1 MSMMAA
7 RAAIWLSG
15 VTGPMFDRLAA
26 FGVHAFTA
34 LGAVL
39 GFMALIAAAAHRW
52 EDAFGWLG
60 VALVVDG
67 LDGPL
72 ARRIGVKDKLPR
84 FSGEHLDLVI
94 DYLTYVVV
102 PAYIIYEAGLVPS
115 GLGLVT
121 AVLILLTSLYHFS
134 DSESKTDDGFFV
146 GFPALWNVVAL
157 YGFIFQVPQPL
168 AFAVLILLVVLT
180 FFPFKWIHPIR
191 VRRLRPITFCVM
203 ALWAAAAVAALLQG
217 LPGSLA
223 IKATIA
229 LATAY
234 LIAIGVARSL
244 REQESSA
251 FIE

>member
-1 MSMMAA
+1 
-7 RAAIWLSG
+7 
-15 VTGPMFDRLAA
+15 MFDRLAA

-39 GFMALIAAAAHRW
+39 GFLALIAAAGHRW

-60 VALVVDG
+60 IALVVDG

-102 PAYIIYEAGLVPS
+102 PAYIIYEAKLVPS

-134 DSESKTDDGFFV
+134 DSESKTEDGFFV

-157 YGFIFQVPQPL
+157 YGFIFQVPPPL

-180 FFPFKWIHPIR
+180 FFPFKWIHPVR

-203 ALWAAAAVAALLQG
+203 ALWTVAAVAALLQG

-244 REQESSA
+244 REGEGSA
-251 FIE
+251 FTE